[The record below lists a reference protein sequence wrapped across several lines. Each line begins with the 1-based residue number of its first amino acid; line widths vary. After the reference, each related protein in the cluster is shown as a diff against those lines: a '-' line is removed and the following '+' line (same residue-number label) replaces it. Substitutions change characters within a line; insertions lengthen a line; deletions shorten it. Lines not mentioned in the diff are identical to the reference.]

1 MGELFCPITG
11 EPLQPG
17 QTVSWGAV
25 WKFRTYIKT
34 LPSLMADVDY
44 AIAAARGE
52 GGCTQACMPKAPI
65 NLVLLDE
72 VAEMTD
78 AINPW
83 ALEWMIHLLSGEP
96 PRIFVA
102 GEWDVIAR
110 IFVCHDGKFSRWADA
125 PACIDEI
132 IYVLDRLEYLISKP
146 SPTEKIMIR
155 CGACLLFYSVPTV
168 KLASRCPSC
177 GAQVDTSEGRDRC
190 LEALYDVPVS
200 LGEAVLACR
209 LYGVFLKIETV
220 RSWVKRGHLTSIAET
235 STGKGLFTPRSVIE
249 AFSERNY

>member
-1 MGELFCPITG
+1 MNGFCPITG

-17 QTVSWGAV
+17 QTVSRGAV
-25 WKFRTYIKT
+25 RKFHTYIKT

-52 GGCTQACMPKAPI
+52 GGCTQACMPKTPV
-65 NLVLLDE
+65 NLALLDE
-72 VAEMTD
+72 VQEMID
-78 AINPW
+78 AVNTW
-83 ALEWMIHLLSGEP
+83 ATEWLTHLSGGA

-102 GEWDVIAR
+102 GDWQFISR
-110 IFVCHDGKFSRWADA
+110 IFSCQEGKFSRWEDA

-155 CGACLLFYSVPTV
+155 CGACQLFYSVPTA
-168 KLASRCPSC
+168 KLSSRCPSC
-177 GAQVDTSEGRDRC
+177 GTQANTEEGRDRC

-220 RSWVKRGHLTSIAET
+220 RSWVKRGHLTSTAET
-235 STGKGLFTPRSVIE
+235 STGKDLFTPRSVVE

>member
-1 MGELFCPITG
+1 MGEYCPITG

-17 QTVSWGAV
+17 QTVSRGAV
-25 WKFRTYIKT
+25 RKFHTYIKT

-44 AIAAARGE
+44 AIAAARGD
-52 GGCTQACMPKAPI
+52 GGGAQACMPKAPI
-65 NLVLLDE
+65 NLALLDE
-72 VAEMTD
+72 AAEMTD
-78 AINPW
+78 AINTW
-83 ALEWMIHLLSGEP
+83 AVEWLTHLSGEA
-96 PRIFVA
+96 PRIFIA
-102 GEWDVIAR
+102 GDWTFIAR
-110 IFVCHDGKFSRWADA
+110 ILSCQEGKLSRWEDA

-155 CGACLLFYSVPTV
+155 CGACLLFYSVPAV
-168 KLASRCPSC
+168 KLSSRCPSC
-177 GAQVDTSEGRDRC
+177 GTRVDTEEGRDRC

-220 RSWVKRGHLTSIAET
+220 RSWVKRGQVTSTAET
-235 STGKGLFTPRSVIE
+235 STGKALFTPRSVVE
-249 AFSERNY
+249 ASLERGH

>member
-1 MGELFCPITG
+1 MGEFCPITG

-17 QTVSWGAV
+17 QTASRGAV
-25 WKFRTYIKT
+25 RKFHTYIKT

-52 GGCTQACMPKAPI
+52 GGCTQACMPKAPV
-65 NLVLLDE
+65 NLALLDE
-72 VAEMTD
+72 AQEMTD
-78 AINPW
+78 AVNTW
-83 ALEWMIHLLSGEP
+83 AVEWMTHLSGEA
-96 PRIFVA
+96 PRIFA
-102 GEWDVIAR
+102 CQE
-110 IFVCHDGKFSRWADA
+110 GKFARWEDA

-155 CGACLLFYSVPTV
+155 CGACLLFYSVPTS

-177 GAQVDTSEGRDRC
+177 GTQVDTSEGRDRC

-200 LGEAVLACR
+200 IGEAVLACR

-220 RSWVKRGHLTSIAET
+220 RSWVKRGHLAASAET
-235 STGKGLFTPRSVIE
+235 STGKGLFTPRSVVE
-249 AFSERNY
+249 ASLERGH